1 MDFNKM
7 PFNVFD
13 VALLVILVLGI
24 LRGRKHGMSEELM
37 SLIKWLAIVIGCAF
51 VYLPAG
57 TWLAQASPFS
67 LLASFMMVYI
77 TVALLILGAFALV
90 KHRLG
95 DKLVGSDIFGRS
107 EYYLGMVSGLV
118 RFSCI
123 LLTCLAVLNAR
134 SFTPQEVRAMEAFQN
149 DVYGK
154 NYFPTWHTAQAV
166 VFENSIS
173 GAWIKENLSFFLI
186 KPTQP
191 EDKSYHQKEAV
202 LP

>member
-1 MDFNKM
+1 MMNVNTS
-7 PFNVFD
+7 FNVFD
-13 VALLVILVLGI
+13 VVLPIVLILGI

-37 SLIKWLAIVIGCAF
+37 SLIKWLAIVIGCAY
-51 VYLPAG
+51 VYEPAG
-57 TWLAQASPFS
+57 TWLAQTSPFS

-77 TVALLILGAFALV
+77 TLGLVILGIFGLV

-118 RFSCI
+118 RFACI
-123 LLTCLAVLNAR
+123 LMACLAVLNAR
-134 SFTPQEVRAMEAFQN
+134 YFSPQEVRAMEDFQN

-154 NYFPTWHTAQAV
+154 NYFPTWHSAQAV
-166 VFENSIS
+166 VFENSVS
-173 GAWIKENLSFFLI
+173 GSWIKEHLGFFLI
-186 KPTQP
+186 KPTKP
-191 EDKSYHQKEAV
+191 EDKSYHQKDAV